1 MKKNR
6 TRVFIIGLSL
16 FCLIVCARSIAA
28 EYTDHGKASE
38 TSDAGKDHAQV
49 TQEMIAILD
58 EDPELKALM
67 EESIAIAAVYNPDRK
82 TNSIQSL
89 EAYYDFLDWS
99 ATCMPWN
106 ILDVAHPSLYSRIDQ
121 SLNYFYF
128 LLDQLLPAV
137 R

>member
-1 MKKNR
+1 MMKKFVALLI
-6 TRVFIIGLSL
+6 TLML
-16 FCLIVCARSIAA
+16 LQTCLCWSAMGEAALQPELQTSEARLALEA
-28 EYTDHGKASE
+28 YL
-38 TSDAGKDHAQV
+38 DA
-49 TQEMIAILD
+49 
-58 EDPELKALM
+58 DPELNAMM
-67 EESIAIAAVYNPDRK
+67 EKSIALAREINPDPK
-82 TNSIQSL
+82 TNPVQSL
-89 EAYYDFLDWS
+89 DAYYDFLDWS